1 MDEKVKIKIFLASPM
16 DLSDERLTVKSLIE
30 DVTQKEGAES
40 GFELELI
47 GWEDHTAPAFGVDA
61 QDVVNEQ
68 ILEYDVIVCLFKERL
83 GTPTKRAASGTVEEY
98 ERAKL
103 KRLYNKN
110 LRIMAYFI
118 EHPSP
123 QPGIGDL
130 KRKMGNEGALY
141 WDVKATDDFSALVR
155 KHLISVSEDYL
166 KLYRE
171 QKLSDTNS
179 RPRNSS
185 YLAIVYEPEFQDD
198 GEPEVLILQR
208 SLKSKTGPGQWQLPG
223 GKSEEGETPKETA
236 IREVREET
244 GLDLSE
250 YEDEITQIHVF
261 TSALNEDPADPYNI
275 TLFIYKTNEKY
286 KPKLDTESMAH
297 AWFSLDLCDFGRKR
311 FFIQNKQMLKAV
323 WRETYV
329 TSALRYIQSAVSLEE
344 FGTDAEEI
352 ELPTEYIDQKALNRA
367 YSLLSLLGI
376 VDVEGGISFTSRYGK
391 KLLEEVIDT
400 LSGGESIFR
409 NDGNA
414 LPSRG
419 KSLSYDSI
427 EQLTNVRANAFC
439 SHSHLVAHLSCD
451 TTLTNE
457 SRDVCDLVAF
467 GSFNE
472 KNYILL
478 RWDFFANKYQLVAK
492 GLEQAQLNKERDMID
507 FVLNSRF
514 PSYIKEY
521 MYAILVTKYDSDHFS
536 AGSVNNDP
544 IWRKY
549 HINLGVL
556 MPRDFGKVNEILEA
570 IDYVNRSSEEMI
582 DTALTIDTPTAKKL
596 NYFVWCDLEE
606 LISSPGTYRG
616 KKVSGF
622 GDLKRNLGEAQL
634 RTLANSPLA
643 LMPMSDGFATD
654 DRMNE
659 YKAKFD
665 AKRSF

>member
-1 MDEKVKIKIFLASPM
+1 MDEKIKIKIFLASPM
-16 DLSDERLTVKSLIE
+16 DLSEERMTVKTLIE
-30 DVTQKEGAES
+30 DVTQKEGVES

-103 KRLYNKN
+103 KRLYNKD

-123 QPGIGDL
+123 QPGIGEL

-155 KHLISVSEDYL
+155 KHLVSVADDYL
-166 KLYRE
+166 KLYAE
-171 QKLSDTNS
+171 QRSNGTDP
-179 RPRNSS
+179 RPRNAS
-185 YLAIVYEPEFQDD
+185 YTAIVYEPECSEDS
-198 GEPEVLILQR
+198 EPEVLILQR

-223 GKSEEGETPKETA
+223 GKSEEGETPQETA

-244 GLDLSE
+244 GLDLSGS
-250 YEDEITQIHVF
+250 EDELTQVHVF
-261 TSALNEDPADPYNI
+261 RSALNEDPDNPFNI
-275 TLFIYKTNEKY
+275 TLFIYKTNEKF
-286 KPKLDTESMAH
+286 KPKLDSESAAH
-297 AWFSLDLCDFGRKR
+297 AWFSLDLCDFGKKR

-323 WRETYV
+323 WREIYV
-329 TSALRYIQSAVSLEE
+329 TSALRYVQSAVSLEALDGNTE
-344 FGTDAEEI
+344 DI
-352 ELPTEYIDQKALNRA
+352 ELPTEFSDQKALNRA

-376 VDVEGGISFTSRYGK
+376 VDVEGGMSFTSRYGK
-391 KLLEEVIDT
+391 KLLEEVIST
-400 LSGGESIFR
+400 LSSGESIFR

-457 SRDVCDLVAF
+457 TRDVCDLVAF
-467 GSFNE
+467 GSYNG
-472 KNYILL
+472 KTYILL

-507 FVLNSRF
+507 YVLNSRF
-514 PSYIKEY
+514 PTYIKEY
-521 MYAILVTKYDSDHFS
+521 MYAIMVTKYDSDHFS

-570 IDYVNRSSEEMI
+570 INYVNRSTEEKI
-582 DTALTIDTPTAKKL
+582 DTSLSIDTPTAKKL
-596 NYFVWCDLEE
+596 NYFVWGDLDE

-616 KKVSGF
+616 KKISGF
-622 GDLKRNLGEAQL
+622 GDLKRHLGEAQL
-634 RTLANSPLA
+634 RALASSPLA
-643 LMPMSDGFATD
+643 LMPMSEGFATD
-654 DRMNE
+654 ERMSG
-659 YKAKFD
+659 YKAKFES
-665 AKRSF
+665 KRSF